1 MKSIWKCFLLLPLV
15 ISLSCSSDDGAA
27 ETEEMG
33 EEMEEEIGEITL
45 EGEYRGTWSST
56 TDLGI
61 TFSGVTISAIFEF
74 TDETETS
81 LRGWFFL
88 SAAPRAISEN
98 LGTMRISLDGN
109 AITSFRFFDTIPD
122 CNGDFTGTGS
132 ITSENPFTLE
142 IDFTGEDCDGNHVGQ
157 LVFTR
162 I

>member
-1 MKSIWKCFLLLPLV
+1 MKSIWKCILLLPLL
-15 ISLSCSSDDGAA
+15 ISLSCSSDNDNA
-27 ETEEMG
+27 EMEETG

-45 EGEYRGTWSST
+45 EGDYRGTWSST

-61 TFSGVTISAIFEF
+61 TFTGVPISATFEF
-74 TDETETS
+74 TDNTETG

-88 SAAPRAISEN
+88 SPAPGAINEN
-98 LGTMRISLDGN
+98 LGTMTIELDGN

-122 CNGDFTGTGS
+122 CNGDFIGMGS
-132 ITSENPFTLE
+132 IISQNPFTLE
-142 IDFTGEDCDGNHVGQ
+142 IDFTGEDCDGNHIGQ